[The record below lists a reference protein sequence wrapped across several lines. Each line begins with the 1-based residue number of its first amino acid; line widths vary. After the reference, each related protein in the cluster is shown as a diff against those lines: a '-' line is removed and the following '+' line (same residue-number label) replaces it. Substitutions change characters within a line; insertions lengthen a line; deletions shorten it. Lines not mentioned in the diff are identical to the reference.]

1 MKNLHGYAR
10 ELAID
15 EQLNKLALLDKAG
28 REWGLEDVATIELYK
43 MNENGETY
51 VMMKKYYDLYNAAMA
66 EDFFGFEI

>member
-15 EQLNKLALLDKAG
+15 EQLNKMELLEKAG
-28 REWGLEDVATIELYK
+28 REWGLEDVATVELYK

-51 VMMKKYYDLYNAAMA
+51 IMMKKYYDLYNAAMA
-66 EDFFGFEI
+66 EGFFGF

>member
-15 EQLNKLALLDKAG
+15 EQLNKAELLDKAG
-28 REWGLEDVATIELYK
+28 KEWGLEDVGTIELYK

-51 VMMKKYYDLYNAAMA
+51 AMMKKYYDLYNAAMA

>member
-15 EQLNKLALLDKAG
+15 EQLNKLDLLDKAG

-51 VMMKKYYDLYNAAMA
+51 AMMKK
-66 EDFFGFEI
+66 

>member
-15 EQLNKLALLDKAG
+15 EQLNKLDLLDKAG
-28 REWGLEDVATIELYK
+28 REWGLEDVGTVELYL
-43 MNENGETY
+43 MNRNGETY
-51 VMMKKYYDLYNAAMA
+51 AMMKKYYDLYNAAMA

>member
-15 EQLNKLALLDKAG
+15 EQLNKRELLDTACTS
-28 REWGLEDVATIELYK
+28 WGLEDVATIELFK

-51 VMMKKYYDLYNAAMA
+51 VMMKKYFDLYNAAMA

>member
-15 EQLNKLALLDKAG
+15 EQLDKLALLDKAG

-43 MNENGETY
+43 MHENGETY

-66 EDFFGFEI
+66 EDFGFEI